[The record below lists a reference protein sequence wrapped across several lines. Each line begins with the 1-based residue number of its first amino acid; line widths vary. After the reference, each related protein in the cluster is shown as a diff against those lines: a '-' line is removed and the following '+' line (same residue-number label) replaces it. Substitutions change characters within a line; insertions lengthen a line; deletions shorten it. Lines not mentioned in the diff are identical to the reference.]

1 MAKMHTL
8 TARKVETVGPGT
20 YSDGGNLLLRVRPS
34 GSRAWVFRFVS
45 SGKAKEIGMGA
56 LDVLPLSAA
65 RLKAANMRKAIAAGS
80 DPAHVIR
87 PPEEAPKQKFREIA
101 ADHIAAKSPAWKN
114 AKHAWQWTRTMEQ
127 FVFPVIGDLT
137 PDIITVDH
145 ILRILTPIWSTK
157 TETATRVR
165 QRVEAVMDRA
175 ITLGLRP
182 RGEGNPAEWAGH
194 LDNLLPAPKKI
205 QKVVHHAAI
214 AHGDL
219 RALLSQLRTVE
230 SVGSYCLQFITMTAV
245 RSGEARGATWEEFDI
260 TARTW
265 TIPGS
270 RMKMGKAH
278 VVPLSAAALA
288 ILETMKAAGTQHVFA
303 SPTKP
308 RQPISDIAVIKTLH
322 RIQPDITVHGMRSA
336 FRDWCSEKTSFT
348 NEVVELSLAHAS
360 RDKTEAAYF
369 RSDLLEKRRALMD
382 TWAAYLVGAQVVQL
396 RAVAS

>member
-1 MAKMHTL
+1 MAKMHRL
-8 TARKVETVGPGT
+8 TARQVETKGPGNHP
-20 YSDGGNLLLRVRPS
+20 DGGNLYLRVRDS
-34 GSRAWVFRFVS
+34 GSRAWVFRYVT
-45 SGKAKEIGMGA
+45 SGKAREIGMGA
-56 LDVLPLSAA
+56 LDILSLAEA
-65 RLKAANMRKAIAAGS
+65 RLKAADMRKAVAAGS

-87 PPEEAPKQKFREIA
+87 RPEEAPKQKFREIA
-101 ADHIAAKSPAWKN
+101 VDHIAAKSPAWRN

-137 PDIITVDH
+137 PDNITVDH
-145 ILRILTPIWSTK
+145 ILRILTPIWTTK

-165 QRVEAVMDRA
+165 QRIEAVLDRA
-175 ITLGLRP
+175 ITLKLRP

-205 QKVVHHAAI
+205 QAVVHHAAI
-214 AHGDL
+214 AHTDL

-230 SVGSYCLQFITMTAV
+230 SVGSYCLQFITLTAV
-245 RSGEARGATWEEFDI
+245 RSGEARGATWDEFDLA
-260 TARTW
+260 ARTW
-265 TIPGS
+265 TIPGE
-270 RMKMGKAH
+270 RMKMGKPH
-278 VVPLSAAALA
+278 VVPLSGTALT
-288 ILETMKAAGTQHVFA
+288 ILETMKAASTQHVFA

-360 RDKTEAAYF
+360 KDKTEAAYF

-382 TWAAYLVGAQVVQL
+382 TWASYLVGATVIQL